1 MSEQEV
7 IDIDI
12 EIPGVESEEVVTKKR
27 ITQPTEREEVVIDVP
42 FEVSKEE
49 IKGQPPKTSTRS
61 TATRQTVTRTK
72 LPAFIDNVTV
82 QELSDILSYI
92 LMYFKPRTIT
102 ISLEPRDFPPVV
114 EPSSEGE

>member
-12 EIPGVESEEVVTKKR
+12 EIPGVESEEVATKKQ

-49 IKGQPPKTSTRS
+49 VKGQPPKTSTRTTS
-61 TATRQTVTRTK
+61 TRTSTTRVK
-72 LPAFIDNVTV
+72 LPAFIDNITV
-82 QELSDILSYI
+82 QELSDMLAYI

-114 EPSSEGE
+114 EPEVE